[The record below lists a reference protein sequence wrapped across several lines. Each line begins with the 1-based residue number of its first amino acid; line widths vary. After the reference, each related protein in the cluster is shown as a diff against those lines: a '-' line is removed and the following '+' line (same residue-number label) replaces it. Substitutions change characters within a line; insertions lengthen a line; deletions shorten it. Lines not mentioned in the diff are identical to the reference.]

1 MPLLSLE
8 VRAKPAYIIG
18 MSRPLKFFLV
28 LVFTLLALGVLFVA
42 VNFLFLDFFV
52 DVYWYRSLGYLRL
65 LLLKTTYQYLIFFG
79 VTLLFF
85 LVMYLNFWVASR
97 YLGVNM
103 RNQDAEPEGRTARVI
118 RSFRHGS
125 MKVYIPLSLVFSILL
140 ALPLY
145 HQWENALL
153 FFFAPAKGV
162 RDTLFQL
169 DISYYLFSLPIF
181 NLLQGR
187 LILTLILLS
196 VSLAILYAAEMRVL
210 QREGQA
216 LYLGAK
222 IHLSCMVFLIFL
234 VQSWGYVLEAH
245 MLQYSTNNEPLF
257 FGPGFVELYVNLPL
271 IWASGILLLCLAV
284 ALIVY
289 VHTRRGLVT
298 VIVFTVL
305 AMLCHVLRDWG
316 AMNNLVRN
324 VFVNPSEL
332 ERQRPHM
339 QSSINATLA
348 AYNLTQVERRPY
360 TQLQEDENIPEL
372 GQRTDLANIPLW
384 DYELLADVF
393 HQEQVI
399 RPYYG
404 FSDVD
409 AARYTVMGELHQVY
423 LAGREIHSEKLPE
436 GAQNWIS
443 RHLKYTHGHGAVMI
457 PAAQRGEAPME
468 WYLRNMPMESQLGIQ
483 TKKPSIYYGTAQ
495 YYYAIAPS
503 REREFHHPGAEE
515 EVLIDYTGHGGVPVS
530 GLFKRALFAMYF
542 RERNIIL
549 TPEIRRN
556 SRILFRR
563 NIVERIERLT
573 PFLKLDRDP
582 YLVVSE
588 DRFYW
593 IQDAYTTSN
602 WYPNSDV
609 YGEEEFNYIRNSIKI
624 VVDAYNGS
632 VDYYLFEPNDPVA
645 LAYQRMYPGLIKDKS
660 EMPDFLLE
668 QVRYPRDLFDIQMH
682 MYSVYHQTNPAT
694 FFMEEDRMQ
703 FAEIRHRDTLIRME
717 PYYLTLDLID
727 FNRPEFFLITPMLP
741 YERENLRALALAGSD
756 GENYGRII
764 VYTFPKGSQFYGP
777 AQINA
782 LIDQDTVIAER
793 MTLWNQQGT
802 EVKRGKMIVL
812 PLGKH
817 ILYIQPLYMEATGGL
832 RIPQLKRVIVSADQI
847 VVMAETLEEAI
858 ERLKILLDLQKHRR
872 ILPGDPLLG
881 EDVTGF

>member
-1 MPLLSLE
+1 
-8 VRAKPAYIIG
+8 
-18 MSRPLKFFLV
+18 MSRPLKLFLV
-28 LVFTLLALGVLFVA
+28 LVFSLLALGVLFVA
-42 VNFLFLDFFV
+42 INFLFLEFFV

-65 LLLKTTYQYLIFFG
+65 LLLKTTYKYMILIG
-79 VTLLFF
+79 VTAFFF
-85 LVMYLNFWVASR
+85 LVMFLNFWVASR

-103 RNQDAEPEGRTARVI
+103 RNQGAEPESRTGRVI

-125 MKVYIPLSLVFSILL
+125 MKVYIPLSLVFGILL

-145 HQWENALL
+145 HQWESALL

-162 RDTLFQL
+162 QDTLFNL

-196 VSLAILYAAEMRVL
+196 ASLAILYAAEMRVL

-222 IHLSCMVFLIFL
+222 IHLSVIVFLIFL

-257 FGPGFVELYVNLPL
+257 FGPGFVEIYVNLPL
-271 IWASGILLLCLAV
+271 IWASGILFLLLAV
-284 ALIVY
+284 SLIVY
-289 VHTRRGLVT
+289 VHMRKGLVA
-298 VIVFTVL
+298 VIVFSVL
-305 AMLCHVLRDWG
+305 ALLTHAIRDWSFI
-316 AMNNLVRN
+316 NNTVNNVLVK
-324 VFVNPSEL
+324 PSEL

-348 AYNLTQVERRPY
+348 AYNLTEVERRPY
-360 TQLQEDENIPEL
+360 SQLQEDENVPEL

-409 AARYTVMGELHQVY
+409 AARYMVLGQLHQVY

-443 RHLKYTHGHGAVMI
+443 RHLRYTHGHGAVMI

-468 WYLRNMPMESQLGIQ
+468 WYLQNMPMESRVGFHVG
-483 TKKPSIYYGTAQ
+483 KPSIYYGTAQ
-495 YYYAIAPS
+495 YFYAIAPS
-503 REREFHHPGAEE
+503 REEEFHHPGTEE
-515 EVLIDYTGHGGVPVS
+515 EVMIDYTGRGGVPVS

-542 RERNIIL
+542 RERNILL
-549 TPEIRRN
+549 TPRIQRN

-563 NIVERIERLT
+563 NIVERIEKLT

-582 YLVVSE
+582 YLVVGP
-588 DRFYW
+588 DRMYW

-609 YGEEEFNYIRNSIKI
+609 YGDEDFNYIRNSIKI
-624 VVDAYNGS
+624 VVDAYDGT

-682 MYSVYHQTNPAT
+682 MYSVYHQINPST

-727 FNRPEFFLITPMLP
+727 FNKPEFFLITPMLP

-782 LIDQDTVIAER
+782 LIDQDTIIAER

-832 RIPQLKRVIVSADQI
+832 RIPQLKRVIVSADQM

-858 ERLKILLDLQKHRR
+858 DRLQIALDLQKHRPTM
-872 ILPGDPLLG
+872 PGDPRLG
-881 EDVTGF
+881 EDVTTP